1 MRPPD
6 ASDPLADAA
15 VAGIRNGMVV
25 GLGTGRA
32 ATRGIHA
39 LARRAAA
46 ERLNLRCVA
55 TSKASA
61 DLATQL
67 GLRVEPMEGV
77 ESVDYLFDGADE
89 VDPQLRMIKG
99 RGGAMTREKIVA
111 QASRF
116 RIYLVQTDKLV
127 QRLGEK
133 APLPIEVLRFGLAS
147 TRRALGALGLRGG
160 LRLRENGSVYETDN
174 GNPVID
180 APLPAGADPER
191 LARSLDAMAAVVGHG
206 LFLDEADVV
215 LSEDGTGKVTE
226 QRRKKSSG

>member
-1 MRPPD
+1 MGAAD
-6 ASDPLADAA
+6 ALAVAA
-15 VAGIRNGMVV
+15 VAGIRGGMMV

-32 ATRGIHA
+32 ATRGIRA
-39 LARRAAA
+39 LAERAKAD
-46 ERLNLRCVA
+46 RLDLRCVA

-67 GLRVEPMEGV
+67 GLRVEAMEGV

-111 QASRF
+111 QASRH
-116 RIYLVQTDKLV
+116 RVYLVQTDKLV

-133 APLPIEVLRFGLAS
+133 APLPIEVLQFGLAS
-147 TRRALGALGLRGG
+147 TRRALAALGLNGV
-160 LRLRENGSVYETDN
+160 LRLGENGSVYQTDN
-174 GNPVID
+174 GNPVLD
-180 APLPAGADPER
+180 APLPVSLTPER
-191 LARSLDAMAAVVGHG
+191 VAAALAGLSGVVGHG

-215 LSEDGTGKVTE
+215 LSEDPQGRVTS
-226 QRRKKSSG
+226 QKRPGASG